1 MKAVRLI
8 AGLGMLAAL
17 ASCASRPE
25 APPPP
30 PPPRP
35 APVILAPRP
44 PSPPPPALAWE
55 DMALTPGSWRY
66 SAGASGP
73 VAVYGSAAGASFSVR
88 CSQTRQILVTREG
101 VGSSGLMTIRTTSTA
116 RSFEANDASL
126 APSDPILDAIAF
138 SRGRFSVDSPGLPL
152 LIIPAWP
159 EPARVIEDCRR

>member
-8 AGLGMLAAL
+8 AGSGMLAAL

-30 PPPRP
+30 PPRSAPAMVASRP
-35 APVILAPRP
+35 TLP
-44 PSPPPPALAWE
+44 PSPMPGWE

-66 SAGASGP
+66 NADGSGSM
-73 VAVYGSAAGASFSVR
+73 AVYGSAAGASFSLR
-88 CSQTRQILVTREG
+88 CSPSRQVLLAREEVTALGR
-101 VGSSGLMTIRTTSTA
+101 MTIRTSSTT
-116 RSFEANDASL
+116 RGFDGTEAALS
-126 APSDPILDAIAF
+126 PSDPILDAIAF

>member
-1 MKAVRLI
+1 MKAIRLI
-8 AGLGMLAAL
+8 AGSGMLEAL
-17 ASCASRPE
+17 ASCASRPD

-30 PPPRP
+30 PPRSV
-35 APVILAPRP
+35 PVVVAPRP
-44 PSPPPPALAWE
+44 TLPPPPMLGWE

-66 SAGASGP
+66 SADGSGS

-88 CSQTRQILVTREG
+88 CNPARQTLLTREG
-101 VGSSGLMTIRTTSTA
+101 AAQNLGMTIRTSAMA
-116 RSFEANDASL
+116 RGFEKMEAALS
-126 APSDPILDAIAF
+126 PSDPILDAIAF

>member
-8 AGLGMLAAL
+8 AGSGMLAAL

-66 SAGASGP
+66 GAGASGP
-73 VAVYGSAAGASFSVR
+73 VATYGSASGASFSIR
-88 CSQTRQILVTREG
+88 CSPARQILVTREG
-101 VGSSGLMTIRTTSTA
+101 AGPDRQMTIRTSSTA
-116 RSFEANDASL
+116 RSFEGNDASL